1 MVMSKQ
7 RQAPGE
13 LERVRRFVNTREVGH
28 VTDRLSD
35 PSALAAWLEQE
46 GLAPAA
52 TRATRAD
59 LARAVALR
67 EALRAI
73 LLAHNAGLGPGRPAD
88 AADAA
93 LADACR
99 ALDEAAA
106 RARLRVRF
114 GDDGSAL
121 LAPDAGGVSGA
132 LGRLVATVHDS
143 IAQGTWSRLKVCRD
157 HECEWAFYDHTKNR
171 SGAWCSMEGCGNRA
185 KARAFR
191 ERRAAVGG
199 RAPRR
204 GERLAPTLC
213 LGASERPAPKC
224 RPSAD
229 TTASFR
235 TARSARRSRR
245 SSCVR
250 S

>member
-1 MVMSKQ
+1 MDYSWFVTIQVRLMVMSKQ

-13 LERVRRFVNTREVGH
+13 LERVRRFVNTRQVGR

-35 PSALAAWLEQE
+35 PPALSAWLEQE

-52 TRATRAD
+52 TRATRTD

-67 EALRAI
+67 ESLRAI
-73 LLAHNAGLGPGRPAD
+73 LLAHNAGPGPGRAAD
-88 AADAA
+88 TADTADAA

-99 ALDEAAA
+99 VLDEAAA

-121 LAPDAGGVSGA
+121 LAPEAGGVSGA

-199 RAPRR
+199 ERRA
-204 GERLAPTLC
+204 A
-213 LGASERPAPKC
+213 ASR
-224 RPSAD
+224 
-229 TTASFR
+229 
-235 TARSARRSRR
+235 
-245 SSCVR
+245 
-250 S
+250 

>member
-1 MVMSKQ
+1 MDYSWFVTIQVRLMVMSKQ

-13 LERVRRFVNTREVGH
+13 LERVRRFVNTREIGH

-73 LLAHNAGLGPGRPAD
+73 LLAHNRAEAAAGHAAGPGPGR
-88 AADAA
+88 AADPGAS
-93 LADACR
+93 LAHACR

-121 LAPDAGGVSGA
+121 LAPEAGGVTGA

-199 RAPRR
+199 ERRA
-204 GERLAPTLC
+204 A
-213 LGASERPAPKC
+213 ASG
-224 RPSAD
+224 
-229 TTASFR
+229 
-235 TARSARRSRR
+235 
-245 SSCVR
+245 
-250 S
+250 

>member
-13 LERVRRFVNTREVGH
+13 LERVRRFVNTRQVGR

-73 LLAHNAGLGPGRPAD
+73 LLAHNAGPGPGPGPGPGRA

-93 LADACR
+93 LADARR

-121 LAPDAGGVSGA
+121 LAPEAGGVSGA

-199 RAPRR
+199 ERRA
-204 GERLAPTLC
+204 A
-213 LGASERPAPKC
+213 ASG
-224 RPSAD
+224 
-229 TTASFR
+229 
-235 TARSARRSRR
+235 
-245 SSCVR
+245 
-250 S
+250 

>member
-35 PSALAAWLEQE
+35 PSALAEWLEQE

-59 LARAVALR
+59 LARAVVLR

-73 LLAHNAGLGPGRPAD
+73 LLAHNGAAAGPDGAR
-88 AADAA
+88 
-93 LADACR
+93 ADACR

-114 GDDGSAL
+114 GDDGSAF

-191 ERRAAVGG
+191 ERRAAATV
-199 RAPRR
+199 
-204 GERLAPTLC
+204 
-213 LGASERPAPKC
+213 
-224 RPSAD
+224 
-229 TTASFR
+229 
-235 TARSARRSRR
+235 
-245 SSCVR
+245 
-250 S
+250 

>member
-13 LERVRRFVNTREVGH
+13 LERVRRFVNTRQVGH

-52 TRATRAD
+52 TPATRAD

-73 LLAHNAGLGPGRPAD
+73 LLAHNRAD
-88 AADAA
+88 ATDPGAA

-121 LAPDAGGVSGA
+121 LAPEAGGVTGA

-191 ERRAAVGG
+191 ERRAAAG
-199 RAPRR
+199 
-204 GERLAPTLC
+204 GERRAA
-213 LGASERPAPKC
+213 ASG
-224 RPSAD
+224 
-229 TTASFR
+229 
-235 TARSARRSRR
+235 
-245 SSCVR
+245 
-250 S
+250 